1 MYCKSA
7 VQLIELILLSP
18 VIVSILCKNY
28 DFFKVDSSEKRT
40 INWKFPHPL
49 PLPPLR
55 KSSKNVSHS
64 FETNEVRNLR
74 IKKHLTSLRKS
85 DDIHKQSQE
94 WREYDISSRIL
105 NTYGGNKSAKVIH
118 TTRTVALQQPNVFV
132 YLPSPISPIR
142 DEKVRK
148 RMVGIDSTN
157 IETIKDFS
165 DKSVPFNYRNEANEE
180 KAVAKALPLN
190 TVDERNEL
198 NDRRILSKPLA
209 TGGFIE
215 SRVIESKPIVQIPY
229 VKVNHFIIRP
239 LPPPPPQFLRAV
251 PLMKQKAIIITPAIP
266 RKTTTVYTTQYT
278 PATKTVVYEAEHIP
292 LPTDIQ
298 IFGTHSQSFGGYHS
312 VGFPFANR
320 PNYIKSTLVEKL
332 FNSPIFSYKRRID
345 EVLGEEENYRQTIN
359 PIQSLEHII
368 S

>member
-1 MYCKSA
+1 MYYKNA

-18 VIVSILCKNY
+18 VIFSILCKNY
-28 DFFKVDSSEKRT
+28 DCFKVDSSQKRA

-55 KSSKNVSHS
+55 ISSINVSHS
-64 FETNEVRNLR
+64 FDTNEGRNLR
-74 IKKHLTSLRKS
+74 IKKHLISLRKS
-85 DDIHKQSQE
+85 NDIHKQSE
-94 WREYDISSRIL
+94 KWREHDISSRIL
-105 NTYGGNKSAKVIH
+105 DAYGGNKSAKVIH

-132 YLPSPISPIR
+132 YLPSPISPIK
-142 DEKVRK
+142 DEKVK
-148 RMVGIDSTN
+148 KQMVGIDSTN

-165 DKSVPFNYRNEANEE
+165 GKSVPFNEE
-180 KAVAKALPLN
+180 KVVTKALPLN
-190 TVDERNEL
+190 IIYERDQL
-198 NDRRILSKPLA
+198 NDRRILSQPLA
-209 TGGFIE
+209 AGGFIE
-215 SRVIESKPIVQIPY
+215 SQRLPSRVIESKPFVR
-229 VKVNHFIIRP
+229 VNHLIVRP
-239 LPPPPPQFLRAV
+239 LPPPPPQFLRTV

-292 LPTDIQ
+292 LRTDIQ

-320 PNYIKSTLVEKL
+320 PNYIKSTFIEKL
-332 FNSPIFSYKRRID
+332 INSPVFSYKRRID
-345 EVLGEEENYRQTIN
+345 DILGEEENYRQTIN
-359 PIQSLEHII
+359 PTQSLEHII